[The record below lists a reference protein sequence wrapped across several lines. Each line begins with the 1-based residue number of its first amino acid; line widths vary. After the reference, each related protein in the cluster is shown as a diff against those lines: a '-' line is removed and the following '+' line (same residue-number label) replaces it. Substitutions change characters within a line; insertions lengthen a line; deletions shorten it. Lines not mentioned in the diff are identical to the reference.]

1 MNTVII
7 KKAPLNLACTRCG
20 HPLEPRK
27 PYIIIEG
34 ATYHEKCAAQVVND
48 ILKTL
53 KGEAS

>member
-1 MNTVII
+1 VNTVII